1 MRKIDTQAG
10 VIEYIKD
17 RFETLE
23 AIGTKYEEL
32 KGDFHIL
39 FYYVMWLETSV
50 IKLRESGYDED
61 WIKQIEDVIERH
73 VPSLYRCYVPAVLVA
88 AGAYPGFPPW
98 GGVWLWGGGGGPKGT
113 AQTDLCYLTPSD
125 LQQKNAGPR
134 APSFFCACPSVR
146 QHKPVCSV
154 SLQPP

>member
-73 VPSLYRCYVPAVLVA
+73 VCQDTL
-88 AGAYPGFPPW
+88 
-98 GGVWLWGGGGGPKGT
+98 
-113 AQTDLCYLTPSD
+113 D
-125 LQQKNAGPR
+125 NAGMGHLSAWDKR
-134 APSFFCACPSVR
+134 AKEEWQS
-146 QHKPVCSV
+146 
-154 SLQPP
+154 